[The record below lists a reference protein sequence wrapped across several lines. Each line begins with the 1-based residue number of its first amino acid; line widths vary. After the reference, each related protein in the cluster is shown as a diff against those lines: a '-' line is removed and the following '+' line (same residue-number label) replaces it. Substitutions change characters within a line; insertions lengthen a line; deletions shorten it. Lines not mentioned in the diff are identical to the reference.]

1 MRRVLLLL
9 VCLAGPALAQLPDRP
24 IRNLA
29 PFPPG
34 GSTGLLARVMAEA
47 GTPLEALNVVFEH
60 ALAIPAPTSRLIGLG
75 ATPMGGSTAA
85 MRAHPKAELARW
97 ADLGRRA
104 GIRGE

>member
-9 VCLAGPALAQLPDRP
+9 VCLAGPALAQPPDRP
-24 IRNLA
+24 IRILA

-34 GSTGLLARVMAEA
+34 GSTDLLARVIAEA
-47 GTPLEALNVVFEH
+47 GTPLEVLNVVFEQG
-60 ALAIPAPTSRLIGLG
+60 LAMPAPTSRLIGLG